1 MLSNFFT
8 TSSMDEKPRAVN
20 AVKRAAPG
28 VPFLVKIWITP
39 FDASVP
45 YSVAAAGPLM
55 TSIDSMLL
63 GSMSFRRDVAPH
75 VNPRPVSLSTRTPSM

>member
-1 MLSNFFT
+1 MLSNFSATLRIF
-8 TSSMDEKPRAVN
+8 DIPRLAK

-39 FDASVP
+39 FEASVP
-45 YSVAAAGPLM
+45 YRVAAAGPLM

-63 GSMSFRRDVAPH
+63 GSMSLSREVGPQLK
-75 VNPRPVSLSTRTPSM
+75 PRPVSLSTRTPST